1 MAFLSLFSMRSVEC
15 DPAGYWLQVAQLVP
29 AHEAH
34 SPPVP
39 LTARVPPLLLLLM
52 AENREMARE
61 VWSLPQRTHDA
72 GASALLMGRSF
83 SKVASQSTQ
92 WYS

>member
-1 MAFLSLFSMRSVEC
+1 M
-15 DPAGYWLQVAQLVP
+15 P

-34 SPPVP
+34 PPPVP

-61 VWSLPQRTHDA
+61 VWSLPQWTHDV
-72 GASALLMGRSF
+72 GASTLLMGRSF
-83 SKVASQSTQ
+83 SKIVSQSTQ
-92 WYS
+92 RYSYIGIFRP